1 MKSRT
6 IQIPDAEKK
15 LTVKDKV
22 FMLLC
27 REEYTTKEIAL
38 KLNIQDRVIRDSIMQ
53 LKRVYNIK
61 ETRCRCGHSP
71 IYTVKK

>member
-1 MKSRT
+1 MKSRV
-6 IQIPDAEKK
+6 IQIPKAERK

-22 FMLLC
+22 FMLLSQN
-27 REEYTTKEIAL
+27 EYTTNEIAL
-38 KLNIQDRVIRDSIMQ
+38 KLNISDRMIRESIMQ

-71 IYTVKK
+71 IYTVRR